1 MKTNVKTIATRSLYF
16 LALLL
21 LSMSSLAG
29 GKTDANIQNY
39 SNSTI
44 TIEYRILTVG
54 GKIRW
59 KNLGT
64 IDSRSG
70 KIFPQLTIG
79 SVLRA
84 KSGSKILGKYK
95 VKSPSPGKN
104 QVVFKVR

>member
-1 MKTNVKTIATRSLYF
+1 MDTRNETLVSRSLIF
-16 LALLL
+16 LFILLL
-21 LSMSSLAG
+21 PIACLAA

-44 TIEYRILTVG
+44 TIEYRILTVSG
-54 GKIRW
+54 NVQW

-64 IDSRSG
+64 IDRRSG

-84 KSGSKILGKYK
+84 KSGSKIVGKFK

-104 QVVFKVR
+104 QVVLKVR